1 MPIIYVIR
9 GFFYKEN
16 FQYEEALE
24 DFTQALDIYPRYSLA
39 LRGCGET
46 YQSMKRYDEALTDFT
61 QAIELDPD
69 YKLAIAS
76 RGKTYQSMKRYD
88 EALTDFTRAIELDPD
103 YKLAIANRGLTYRLM
118 ERYDEAL
125 TDFTRAIELDPD
137 YDWAIA
143 GRGETYLLSK
153 RYYQALTD
161 FNKAMEVYTN
171 DWLYYDKSLTHLA
184 LKQLEEFKAALKE
197 AIRLATQDYRKDSGN
212 HQNTFNLALY
222 YLVARKQQKAGQL
235 YKDALSENASI
246 YYIQEAIRDLQELL
260 IVFPTYP
267 YAAEMKG
274 FLESAL
280 SLRQVA
286 LSAV

>member
-1 MPIIYVIR
+1 M
-9 GFFYKEN
+9 
-16 FQYEEALE
+16 
-24 DFTQALDIYPRYSLA
+24 T
-39 LRGCGET
+39 
-46 YQSMKRYDEALTDFT
+46 
-61 QAIELDPD
+61 EL
-69 YKLAIAS
+69 
-76 RGKTYQSMKRYD
+76 
-88 EALTDFTRAIELDPD
+88 TRAMELYTKEYIYLESTHTPIE
-103 YKLAIANRGLTYRLM
+103 
-118 ERYDEAL
+118 
-125 TDFTRAIELDPD
+125 
-137 YDWAIA
+137 
-143 GRGETYLLSK
+143 
-153 RYYQALTD
+153 
-161 FNKAMEVYTN
+161 
-171 DWLYYDKSLTHLA
+171 